1 MDSDKVENREE
12 ANTFEGAH
20 GYSKKLKKIA
30 TSMRKNVKN
39 DRNVTVETAPK
50 EA

>member
-12 ANTFEGAH
+12 LTHLKVHMVTA
-20 GYSKKLKKIA
+20 KKLKKIA

-39 DRNVTVETAPK
+39 DRNVAVETAPK